1 MIPALRKQFNENF
14 REVAYRHYL
23 EELQAPYPGALDFR
37 VAETPLFISAQFR
50 DQMLE
55 ACEHIIDIITAP
67 NFTQQSETAI
77 PEAYRVPGEENYP
90 QCLVFDF
97 GICTSESGGYEPKL
111 IELQGFPSLFG
122 YQAWQ
127 EQVIQS
133 IFPIPS
139 NFSTYLNG
147 YDSKTYRQFLKEMIV
162 GNHNPESVV
171 LLEIFPHQQK
181 TRIDFY
187 CTEEYTGIS
196 IVCLTELEQD
206 GKQLFYKK
214 NGRRIPITR
223 IYNRIIFDELQ
234 QQSLAVQEKGKL
246 LFQPL
251 EVEWVPHPNWF
262 YRISKHTLPFIKHRY
277 VPVTHFLSDCN
288 PLPTDLENYVLKPL
302 FSFAGQGVIID
313 VTIADIEKI
322 ADKSNWILQQKVTYA
337 DAIETPDGRAK
348 AEIRLF
354 YFWKQGAPRPV
365 AVNNLARLSKGK
377 MIGVRYNKDKEW
389 VGGTLAFFETHE

>member
-14 REVAYRHYL
+14 SEAAYRHYL
-23 EELQAPYPGALDFR
+23 EALQAPYPGALDFR
-37 VAETPLFISAQFR
+37 VAETPLFIPGGFR
-50 DQMLE
+50 DKMLD
-55 ACEHIIDIITAP
+55 ACEHIIDFITAP
-67 NFTQQSETAI
+67 NFKLQSSSAI
-77 PEAYRVPGEENYP
+77 PEQFKVPRENDHP

-97 GICTSESGGYEPKL
+97 GICTSESGEYVPKL

-127 EQVIQS
+127 EQVTRSFFS
-133 IFPIPS
+133 IPEG
-139 NFSTYLNG
+139 FSTYLNG
-147 YDSKTYRQFLKEMIV
+147 YDANTYRQFLKEMIV
-162 GNHNPESVV
+162 GNHTPESVI

-181 TRIDFY
+181 TRIDFF

-196 IVCLTELEQD
+196 IVCLTELELD
-206 GKQLFYKK
+206 GKQLLYKK

-234 QQSLAVQEKGKL
+234 EQSAAVQEKGKI

-251 EVEWVPHPNWF
+251 DVEWVPHPNWF
-262 YRISKHTLPFIKHRY
+262 YRISKHTLPFLKHPY
-277 VPVTHFLSDCN
+277 IPETHFLSDCN
-288 PLPTDLENYVLKPL
+288 PLPTDLDNYVLKPL

-313 VTIADIEKI
+313 LTKDDIDKI
-322 ADKSNWILQQKVTYA
+322 TDKSNWILQRKVTYA
-337 DAIETPDGRAK
+337 DAIETPDGTAK

-354 YFWKQGAPRPV
+354 YFWKEGAHRPV

-377 MIGVRYNKDKEW
+377 MIGVRYNKDKQW
-389 VGGTLAFFETHE
+389 VGGTLAFFEV